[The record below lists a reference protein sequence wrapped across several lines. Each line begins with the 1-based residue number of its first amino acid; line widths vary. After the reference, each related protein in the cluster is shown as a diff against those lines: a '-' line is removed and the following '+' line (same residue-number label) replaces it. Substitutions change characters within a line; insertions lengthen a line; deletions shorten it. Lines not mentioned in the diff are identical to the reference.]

1 MFDAESQLTK
11 GSRVSVFVLPLAVVT
26 LEGQGTGHER
36 IESSVK
42 AVHPWFGYAQGESPQ
57 KVSRACVATVD
68 G

>member
-1 MFDAESQLTK
+1 MFDAETQLTK
-11 GSRVSVFVLPLAVVT
+11 GRRISVFVLPLAVVT
-26 LEGQGTGHER
+26 LETQGTGHER

-42 AVHPWFGYAQGESPQ
+42 AGHPWFGYTQRESPQ